1 MKLELKHIH
10 LRDPFV
16 LADERS
22 QSYYMYGTTGK
33 TAWKGTPEG
42 FDVYRS
48 EDLVHWEGP
57 APAFRPAAGFW
68 SDRDYWAPE
77 VHEWNGRYYMFA
89 SFKAEGRCR
98 GTQILVADQ
107 PEGPFVVHSPEPV
120 TPPDWECLD
129 GTLYVD
135 EAGDPWMVFC
145 HEWLQVVDGEICCQ
159 RLTRRLDA
167 SIGEPQLMFRA
178 SESGWS
184 VSGKAG
190 NRVTDG
196 PFLFRNEAGEL
207 HMIWSSFDKRGYN
220 VGEARSV
227 TGRLAGPWVHEPN
240 PMFGPAGEDGS
251 PRSGIPAEGGH
262 GMLFRTF
269 GGQLLLS
276 IHAPNK
282 HPDERPAF
290 VHVKETGGKL
300 TIIG

>member
-1 MKLELKHIH
+1 
-10 LRDPFV
+10 
-16 LADERS
+16 
-22 QSYYMYGTTGK
+22 
-33 TAWKGTPEG
+33 
-42 FDVYRS
+42 
-48 EDLVHWEGP
+48 
-57 APAFRPAAGFW
+57 
-68 SDRDYWAPE
+68 
-77 VHEWNGRYYMFA
+77 
-89 SFKAEGRCR
+89 
-98 GTQILVADQ
+98 
-107 PEGPFVVHSPEPV
+107 
-120 TPPDWECLD
+120 
-129 GTLYVD
+129 VD
-135 EAGDPWMVFC
+135 EAGDPWIVFC

-159 RLTRRLDA
+159 RLTHRLDA
-167 SIGEPQLMFRA
+167 SSGEPQLMFRA

-207 HMIWSSFDKRGYN
+207 RMIWSSFDKRGYN

-290 VHVKETGGKL
+290 VPVKETGGKL
-300 TIIG
+300 TIVG